1 MDCFV
6 VLIVAR
12 IIYVPFVSQSQII
25 LVRNG
30 EDEEEQGEDEKKEE
44 LICCRSILYT
54 AAVALEHVPPSSL
67 IQTTRLDYCYLF
79 LGPIPILLAFF
90 LFLFLNKFQITHT
103 QFLNLESW
111 RGISYFSFSFWF
123 GVYLLRFFL

>member
-30 EDEEEQGEDEKKEE
+30 EDEEEQGEDEKRRRVD
-44 LICCRSILYT
+44 LLPLDIIY
-54 AAVALEHVPPSSL
+54 SSSS
-67 IQTTRLDYCYLF
+67 T
-79 LGPIPILLAFF
+79 
-90 LFLFLNKFQITHT
+90 
-103 QFLNLESW
+103 
-111 RGISYFSFSFWF
+111 
-123 GVYLLRFFL
+123 